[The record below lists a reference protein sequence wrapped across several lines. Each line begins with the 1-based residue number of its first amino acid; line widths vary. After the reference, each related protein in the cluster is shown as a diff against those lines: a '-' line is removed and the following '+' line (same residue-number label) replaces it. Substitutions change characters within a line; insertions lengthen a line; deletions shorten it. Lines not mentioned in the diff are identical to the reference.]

1 MWGVFSPALER
12 KLFSKNGAFL
22 YSWVSW
28 HHSRGDMKQS
38 KHGGKLWRLV
48 PIASPRLPSILFSQV
63 TLVIVWVIRGK
74 LSKIQNNTYA
84 VESFNT
90 IHTCPVLFYITYDLS
105 ATHILFFYLNCKMIP
120 SYATA
125 LRVLPLVE
133 TFAGTF
139 ISSSLSLHHVFEPF
153 CGSYL
158 PPSLLSLYL
167 NFSDYPP
174 QCIPCTDGLFLV
186 SKLPYIFHAKHIKH
200 ISQDVKLRPCY
211 EKEHVAFVLGG
222 LCNLTKYAVFQF
234 RPFTWQLHDFAFLF
248 RWVILL
254 SLCIPQFH
262 YLLDNW

>member
-1 MWGVFSPALER
+1 MLFVRCLQSCSR
-12 KLFSKNGAFL
+12 KKLFSKNSAFL

-38 KHGGKLWRLV
+38 KHGGKLWRRV

-90 IHTCPVLFYITYDLS
+90 IHTYPVLFYITYDLS
-105 ATHILFFYLNCKMIP
+105 ATHILFFLLELQDDSFLCNCSMCTSLGWNFRWHLYFFVPVTPPRVWTLLRLI
-120 SYATA
+120 SAT
-125 LRVLPLVE
+125 
-133 TFAGTF
+133 FSTF
-139 ISSSLSLHHVFEPF
+139 IIPKFLCL
-153 CGSYL
+153 
-158 PPSLLSLYL
+158 
-167 NFSDYPP
+167 PP

-186 SKLPYIFHAKHIKH
+186 SKLPYIFHAKYIKH

-222 LCNLTKYAVFQF
+222 PV
-234 RPFTWQLHDFAFLF
+234 
-248 RWVILL
+248 
-254 SLCIPQFH
+254 
-262 YLLDNW
+262 